1 MLYHRHNPIDY
12 PSFFHKRIVKISVFK
27 PTFAAVFKYY
37 LHMDKKS
44 LIGYVLI
51 FIILLVTFYFNQ
63 QNAAE
68 IEAQAQTEDSLKVV
82 AHQKDSLNTSLQAGV
97 IQGADS
103 VSQSVKPIADTIA
116 PKTYSIE
123 NSKLKIAIS
132 NKGAKISGVLLKGLK
147 KFDSTDLYLLN
158 NPNDTFNY
166 KINLKE
172 GLVVNTSDLNF
183 IPTAISKSAIVMDAQ
198 INGGTVRM
206 TYKLKT
212 QSYNLTYNFELINFH
227 EAIPPSG
234 NYIEFNWVSHIG
246 LAERTIEDEQ
256 STSTVFYKYK
266 SDESVENLST
276 TENEEKKLLS
286 GLQWV
291 AYKQKFF
298 NTTLI
303 AKNGFEDK
311 LTVSVALPNEPSV
324 SCIKR
329 MTTSAVLP
337 YTYKPKEIYEFE
349 FYIGTNHYP
358 TLTAQNIGLQK
369 IISLGFFGWVSKYMI
384 IPIFNWLATFIN
396 NFGLV
401 ILMLTL
407 IIKLLLFPLV
417 YKSYVSSAKMRI
429 LKPEIDEIKE
439 KHGSDMTKVQQEN
452 MKLYKR
458 AGVSPMGGCLP
469 MLLQLPILLAM
480 FNFFPASYELRQK
493 AFLWANDLST
503 FDSVLDLGFNIPF
516 YGSHISLFT
525 LLMTVSTLLY
535 TRMNNQLTG
544 VSGQMKWISYLMP
557 ILFLGFF
564 NNYASGLTYYYFL
577 GNMITFGQNVLIRKF
592 FVDEVKL
599 HKQIEENKKKPVVIK
614 KSGFQK
620 RLEEM
625 AKKNSTKTLKKK

>member
-1 MLYHRHNPIDY
+1 
-12 PSFFHKRIVKISVFK
+12 
-27 PTFAAVFKYY
+27 
-37 LHMDKKS
+37 MDRKAI
-44 LIGYVLI
+44 IGYVLI
-51 FIILLVTFYFNQ
+51 FIILMVTFYINQ

-68 IEAQAQTEDSLKVV
+68 IEAKAKIEDSLKVV
-82 AHQKDSLNTSLQAGV
+82 EKAPEAEKAAVVTHATDSVQSSPSIKADMTPEKKFV
-97 IQGADS
+97 IQNA
-103 VSQSVKPIADTIA
+103 
-116 PKTYSIE
+116 
-123 NSKLKIAIS
+123 KLKISIS
-132 NKGAKISGVLLKGLK
+132 NKGAKISGILLKGLK
-147 KFDSTDLYLLN
+147 TFDSSDLYLLQ

-166 KINLKE
+166 KLYFKD
-172 GLVVNTSDLNF
+172 GVVNTTDLTFTPSALSN
-183 IPTAISKSAIVMDAQ
+183 SAIVLEAPT
-198 INGGTVRM
+198 NGGVVKVK
-206 TYKLKT
+206 YELKSQT
-212 QSYNLTYNFELINFH
+212 YNLSYSLELVNC
-227 EAIPPSG
+227 EGQIPQSQ
-234 NYIEFNWVSHIG
+234 NYIDFKWVSHIG

-256 STSTVFYKYK
+256 TTTTIYYKYK
-266 SDESVENLST
+266 TDNDVENLST
-276 TENEEKKLLS
+276 SESEEKKLQK
-286 GLQWV
+286 GVEWV
-291 AYKQKFF
+291 SYKQKFF

-303 AKNGFEDK
+303 AKEGFQDA
-311 LTVSVALPNEPSV
+311 VSIAVEQPTEAKRDNIKKMTMSAILPYSFKPNE
-324 SCIKR
+324 K
-329 MTTSAVLP
+329 
-337 YTYKPKEIYEFE
+337 YEFD

-358 TLTAQNIGLQK
+358 TLAAQEISLQK
-369 IISLGFFGWVSKYMI
+369 VISLGFFGWVSKYMI
-384 IPIFNWLATFIN
+384 IPIFNMLAGFIS

-439 KHGSDMTKVQQEN
+439 KYGSDMTKLQQEN

-493 AFLWANDLST
+493 AFLWATDLST
-503 FDSVLDLGFNIPF
+503 FDSVLNLGFNIPF
-516 YGSHISLFT
+516 YGSHVSLFT

-544 VSGQMKWISYLMP
+544 VSGQMKYISYIMP
-557 ILFLGFF
+557 VLFLGFF

-625 AKKNSTKTLKKK
+625 AKKNSANYGKKK